1 VSAAATHAIG
11 WRVQTTAAATVDWGT
26 PPALY
31 LALDREFGF
40 TIDIAADPSM
50 AKHVRFLTKETDA
63 LGVSWRGERVFC
75 NPPYGRQI
83 DRWMRKG
90 FHEASEHGALVVFLV
105 PARTG
110 NAWFHDY
117 ALPHAEIRFI
127 RGRLSYQRNGQVTGR
142 QHRCPFDSC
151 VVIFRPGSRF
161 QGRIEQQ
168 QLLMPFLPRVVEGGT
183 PR

>member
-1 VSAAATHAIG
+1 MSAAAAATNAIG
-11 WRVQTTAAATVDWGT
+11 WRASTTPAQSVEWGT

-40 TIDIAADPSM
+40 TIDIAADPAM
-50 AKHVRFLTKETDA
+50 AKHVRFVAKETDA
-63 LGVSWRGERVFC
+63 LTLSWAGERVFA
-75 NPPYGRQI
+75 NPPYGRGL

-90 FHEASEHGALVVFLV
+90 FTEASEHGALVVMLV

-117 ALPHAEIRFI
+117 ALPHAEVRFI
-127 RGRLSYQRNGQVTGR
+127 RGRLSYQRDGQPTGR

-151 VVIFRPGSRF
+151 VVIFRPHSRGA
-161 QGRIEQQ
+161 GRIIQQ
-168 QLLMPFLPRVVEGGT
+168 HVMPFLSRVV
-183 PR
+183 